1 MKTPLRIL
9 LHLCAAILLTALMAS
24 AMSPEARRSLD
35 AMTRR
40 AESGDPEAMYR
51 LANLYERGYDSIAPD
66 TARARDLLVR
76 SADAG
81 YAPAMNYLGFLLI
94 DNSDSSSTP
103 SDDLRRGF
111 SLLRE
116 ACRKG
121 DPKAASNLAFLILN
135 DSTGR
140 FTTLVENP
148 DSTAAAYL
156 TAAADQG
163 LPAACSLLADLYR
176 EGRIL
181 PADTLRAAELYE
193 TAASAGLADA
203 EIRLI
208 NMSGPSWNR
217 LPPEDALELGRE
229 YFSTFAPR
237 AGTVLLDVAAKDPGI
252 TGAHAKFLLSEAY
265 ATARGVDYD
274 YYRSLELLRDSALAG
289 YEPARKRLLEV
300 LEMFPDTFPDIDPDS
315 LR

>member
-1 MKTPLRIL
+1 M
-9 LHLCAAILLTALMAS
+9 LLTAFVAS

-35 AMTRR
+35 AMTQR
-40 AESGDPEAMYR
+40 AKSGDGEALYR

-66 TARARDLLVR
+66 TARARELLAR

-94 DNSDSSSTP
+94 NNSDSSAT
-103 SDDLRRGF
+103 SDADLRRG
-111 SLLRE
+111 LAMLQK
-116 ACRKG
+116 ACSKG

-140 FTTLVENP
+140 FAGLVENP
-148 DSTAAAYL
+148 DSTAVAYL
-156 TAAADQG
+156 MSAADKG

-181 PADTLRAAELYE
+181 PADTLRAADLYE

-203 EIRLI
+203 EIRLL
-208 NMSGPSWNR
+208 NMMGPSWTR
-217 LPPEDALELGRE
+217 LPAEDALELGRE
-229 YFSTFAPR
+229 YFATFAPR
-237 AGTVLLDVAAKDPGI
+237 AGKVLLEVAAEDPGI
-252 TGAHAKFLLSEAY
+252 TGAEAKYLLSEAY
-265 ATARGVDYD
+265 ATARGTDYD

-289 YEPARKRLLEV
+289 YEPAKKRLLEV